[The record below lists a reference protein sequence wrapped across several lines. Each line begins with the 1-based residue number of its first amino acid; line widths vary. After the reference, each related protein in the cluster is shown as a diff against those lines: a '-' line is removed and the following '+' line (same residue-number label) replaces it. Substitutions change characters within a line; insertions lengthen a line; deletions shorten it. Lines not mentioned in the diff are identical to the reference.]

1 MLFKPANVR
10 TRLTAWYVLVL
21 TAILLAYAG
30 ISIVLIFLDMRGN
43 LDRQLENDFEIL
55 EDHIEIDANGQVR
68 VGTQDESAFHERWIE
83 LWSMD
88 GRILFESKPFTG
100 KSLPPVLS
108 PNEIKSG
115 LSFKTVS
122 PENQTRFRILEGK
135 INVEGTWLAVRLV
148 RNEDRLWREVREY
161 IWLMLLSLPV
171 AIFVA
176 GIGGYLLAK
185 RSLKPVDQ
193 MAARAR
199 QISGDNLQARLPV
212 TNPHDE
218 LGHLATLF
226 NDLLERIQ
234 KAFVRLKQFTSDAA
248 HELRTPLTT
257 IRSIG
262 EVSLQEKRNP
272 DYYRNV
278 IGSILEENKRLTHLV
293 DSLLFLSR
301 VDSEKFKLDMQ
312 PVQLY
317 PLVERS
323 VEFIQ
328 ALAEEKKQK
337 IHLQGDAGIS
347 ASIDYNL
354 LREALLNLIDN
365 AIKYSAEGSEITVE
379 VKADNNR
386 AIIAVRDQGPGIP
399 ESELDKIFER
409 FYRIDKGRSR
419 EMGGSGLGLAIARWA
434 VQVQAGTIQV
444 ESRLGQGSIFT
455 ITLPVA

>member
-30 ISIVLIFLDMRGN
+30 ISIVLIFFDMRGN

-55 EDHIEIDANGQVR
+55 EDHIEIDPNGQVR
-68 VGTQDESAFHERWIE
+68 VGSQDESAFHERWIE

-88 GRILFESKPFTG
+88 GKLIFESKPFTAR
-100 KSLPPVLS
+100 SLPPA
-108 PNEIKSG
+108 PPPDEIKSG
-115 LSFKTVS
+115 LSFKTVRLAHD
-122 PENQTRFRILEGK
+122 TRFRILQGK
-135 INVEGTWLAVRLV
+135 TNVEGTWLVVRLV
-148 RNEDRLWREVREY
+148 RSEDHLWREVRGY
-161 IWLMLLSLPV
+161 VWLMLLSLPI
-171 AIFVA
+171 AILVA
-176 GIGGYLLAK
+176 GAGGYLLAK
-185 RSLKPVDQ
+185 RALKPVDQ

-212 TNPHDE
+212 VNPHDE

-226 NDLLERIQ
+226 NELLDRIHR
-234 KAFVRLKQFTSDAA
+234 AFVRLKQFTSDAA

-262 EVSLQEKRNP
+262 EVSLQEKRQP

-301 VDSEKFKLDMQ
+301 VDSENFKLDVQ
-312 PVQLY
+312 PT
-317 PLVERS
+317 PLRPFVEKS

-328 ALAEEKKQK
+328 ALAEEKGQK
-337 IHLQGDAGIS
+337 IHLQGNTDIS
-347 ASIDYNL
+347 ARMDHNL
-354 LREALLNLIDN
+354 MREALLNLLDN

-379 VKADNNR
+379 VRADTNQ
-386 AIIAVRDQGPGIP
+386 AMIAVRDQGPGIP
-399 ESELDKIFER
+399 ENELDKIFER
-409 FYRIDKGRSR
+409 FYRIDKGRAR

-434 VQVQAGTIQV
+434 VQVQGGSIQV
-444 ESRLGQGSIFT
+444 ESRVGQGSIFT
-455 ITLPVA
+455 ITLPVR

>member
-1 MLFKPANVR
+1 MVLKPANVR

-55 EDHIEIDANGQVR
+55 EDHIEIDANGKVR
-68 VGTQDESAFHERWIE
+68 VGTEDESAFHERWIE

-88 GRILFESKPFTG
+88 RRVLFESKPFSG
-100 KSLPPVLS
+100 KSLPPVSS
-108 PNEIKSG
+108 PDEIKSG

-122 PENQTRFRILEGK
+122 LANNTRFRFLQGK
-135 INVEGTWLAVRLV
+135 INVEGTWLVVRLV
-148 RNEDRLWREVREY
+148 RSEDLLWRDVREY

-193 MAARAR
+193 MAARAH
-199 QISGDNLQARLPV
+199 QISGENLHARLPV
-212 TNPHDE
+212 INPHDE

-234 KAFVRLKQFTSDAA
+234 KSFVRLKQFTSDAA

-262 EVSLQEKRNP
+262 EVSLQEKRHP
-272 DYYRNV
+272 TYYRNV

-301 VDSEKFKLDMQ
+301 VDSENFKLDSQ

-317 PLVERS
+317 PFVEKS

-347 ASIDYNL
+347 VRVDYSL

-365 AIKYSAEGSEITVE
+365 AIKYSVEGSEITVE
-379 VKADNNR
+379 VKADDNG
-386 AIIAVRDQGPGIP
+386 AMIAVRDQGPGIP
-399 ESELDKIFER
+399 ENELDKIFER

-434 VQVQAGTIQV
+434 IQVQGGSIQV
-444 ESRLGQGSIFT
+444 DSHMGQGSTFT
-455 ITLPVA
+455 ITLPVT